1 MMLRRTK
8 LQQAMLYFMY
18 HCDDQHLGKTKLM
31 KLLYFLDFD
40 YYQEHRESVTGAR
53 YERFGHGPVAPD
65 AMQEFEA
72 MQWAGMIEIE
82 HVATSRGTQ
91 HHPRPLTEFDA
102 SLFSE
107 SELEQ
112 LDAVA
117 QRWKGVA
124 MDDIVAITHAEA
136 PWLSVEPGQIIPFA
150 TVLLRN
156 GARSD
161 VPTGQRRDDIIRSI
175 IGSQAL
181 EGVALSYGEVASALD
196 AAYEEPLEDIG

>member
-1 MMLRRTK
+1 MLRRTK

-91 HHPRPLTEFDA
+91 HLCNWDDKDGQAPAQAIAA
-102 SLFSE
+102 SQNLRVWTLF
-107 SELEQ
+107 L
-112 LDAVA
+112 LD
-117 QRWKGVA
+117 
-124 MDDIVAITHAEA
+124 
-136 PWLSVEPGQIIPFA
+136 
-150 TVLLRN
+150 
-156 GARSD
+156 
-161 VPTGQRRDDIIRSI
+161 
-175 IGSQAL
+175 
-181 EGVALSYGEVASALD
+181 
-196 AAYEEPLEDIG
+196 